1 MFFIFLRDLIAL
13 IILKVF
19 KEQMVDGDPLSTSM
33 AVLLLEPLDN
43 LVDTFSVLV
52 ECVPEVSFHLDVE
65 RLVLVGSNGEDDVG
79 LVLGLDGAASL
90 ILTSQNHK
98 TGGQL
103 LKS

>member
-1 MFFIFLRDLIAL
+1 
-13 IILKVF
+13 
-19 KEQMVDGDPLSTSM
+19 MVDGDPLSTSM

-79 LVLGLDGAASL
+79 LVLGLDGAASRPPL
-90 ILTSQNHK
+90 
-98 TGGQL
+98 QL
-103 LKS
+103 RNVCREIFFIF